1 LAVAD
6 AILVT
11 WARVFSMVADA
22 SMPMTR
28 RPGRPSSANP
38 AIMPACVEP
47 VTVHTITWSKKMSCS
62 ASCCATSRAQL
73 AKPRPPSGWSD
84 APAGIGYGFP
94 PDSTTESIA
103 RCQLSRSP
111 MSNPA
116 GSSRTSAPMMRDS
129 WMFPTLS

>member
-1 LAVAD
+1 
-6 AILVT
+6 
-11 WARVFSMVADA
+11 
-22 SMPMTR
+22 MPMTR
-28 RPGRPSSANP
+28 RSWRSSRANP

-47 VTVHTITWSKKMSCS
+47 VTVQTMTWSKKMPCS

-94 PDSTTESIA
+94 PASTTESIA
-103 RCQLSRSP
+103 RCQLSRTP

-116 GSSRTSAPMMRDS
+116 GSIRTSPPIIRDS